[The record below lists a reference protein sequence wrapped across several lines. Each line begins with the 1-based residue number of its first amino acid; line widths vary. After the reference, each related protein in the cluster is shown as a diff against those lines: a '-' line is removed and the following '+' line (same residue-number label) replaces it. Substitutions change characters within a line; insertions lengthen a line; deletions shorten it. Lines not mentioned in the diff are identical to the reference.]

1 MRPCAS
7 TLEAEMTPEEHAFLL
22 RLLEA
27 ERLPGPHLEIGTAAG
42 GTLAAMMRCFGDADR
57 PPFVVVDRMTY
68 FPDQLET
75 VRRNLQEHG
84 LRADDVDFRVATS
97 AAALREATRR
107 RERFDFM
114 LIDASHKI
122 LSVTA
127 DLRWTRLLS
136 PGGILCL
143 HDYCQRFP
151 GVVRPVDRFLARH
164 GNYARLGRAGSL
176 LAVRK
181 LCASMR
187 REVGPLDRAH
197 SLLWY
202 LPLEVRRKLEKRQAR
217 RQPAA

>member
-1 MRPCAS
+1 MRPCAT
-7 TLEAEMTPEEHAFLL
+7 TLEAEMTPDEHAFLL
-22 RLLEA
+22 RLLGA

-42 GTLAAMMRCFGDADR
+42 GTLAAMMRCFDDDGR

-68 FPDQLET
+68 FPNQLDI

-84 LRADDVDFRVATS
+84 LRPDEVDFRIATS

-127 DLRWTRLLS
+127 DLRWSRLLN
-136 PGGILCL
+136 PGGVLCF
-143 HDYCQRFP
+143 HDYARRQP
-151 GVVRPVDRFLARH
+151 GVMLPIDRFLARNGH
-164 GNYARLGRAGSL
+164 YGKLGQAGSL

-181 LCASMR
+181 LCAVGS
-187 REVGPLDRAH
+187 REVGVFDWID
-197 SLLWY
+197 SLLRS
-202 LPLEVRRKLEKRQAR
+202 LPMEVRRKLSKRQAAR
-217 RQPAA
+217 RPAA